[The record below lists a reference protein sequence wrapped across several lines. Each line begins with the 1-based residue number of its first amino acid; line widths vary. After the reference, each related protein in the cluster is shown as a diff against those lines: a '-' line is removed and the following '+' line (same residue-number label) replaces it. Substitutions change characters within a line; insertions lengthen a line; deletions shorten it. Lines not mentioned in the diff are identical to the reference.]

1 MAKNRYTNRQSIDIF
16 TTIENA
22 SDKDAS
28 LRELANRYITDE
40 KSIKLHVAR
49 KYPQEYGEWF
59 GTDTKK
65 SGKRLT
71 KKEITEK
78 LFEMTDYDE
87 SKQEYTRSQMSK
99 SSFPQPFI
107 ETIYKQLIYKDMELF
122 DSKMNGIRHQLHETE
137 WLNDDKSL
145 RLILYP
151 PISIVISIVLASFG
165 TFEFLLGSAVFG
177 VLAIVGI
184 RLLMTKVKL
193 DVRALQQL
201 FVDEYSLVIY
211 TDFEMMKH
219 PDYLVKEIEE
229 ELWGHMENFHK
240 QPVSTIEQGTGFI
253 GFSNSEISHD
263 YHNYNYLNFM
273 YALPQKAVTMVDW
286 TIPSDKLIWNRKDWN
301 GRYFQ
306 YINKK
311 QLEMND
317 YLYTYSK
324 PKDRNPA
331 NLQKLWW
338 DEETEKRMGEVALWE
353 DEVEAE

>member
-1 MAKNRYTNRQSIDIF
+1 
-16 TTIENA
+16 
-22 SDKDAS
+22 
-28 LRELANRYITDE
+28 
-40 KSIKLHVAR
+40 
-49 KYPQEYGEWF
+49 
-59 GTDTKK
+59 
-65 SGKRLT
+65 
-71 KKEITEK
+71 
-78 LFEMTDYDE
+78 
-87 SKQEYTRSQMSK
+87 
-99 SSFPQPFI
+99 
-107 ETIYKQLIYKDMELF
+107 
-122 DSKMNGIRHQLHETE
+122 
-137 WLNDDKSL
+137 
-145 RLILYP
+145 
-151 PISIVISIVLASFG
+151 
-165 TFEFLLGSAVFG
+165 
-177 VLAIVGI
+177 
-184 RLLMTKVKL
+184 
-193 DVRALQQL
+193 
-201 FVDEYSLVIY
+201 
-211 TDFEMMKH
+211 
-219 PDYLVKEIEE
+219 
-229 ELWGHMENFHK
+229 MENFHK